1 MAKVRDENNEW
12 TQEASNYTEQIGVE
26 IRKMLNLGEDMGFN
40 NEDIFYMIVTEVN
53 AQQLLRMLEK

>member
-1 MAKVRDENNEW
+1 MARVRDEYNHW
-12 TQEASNYTEQIGVE
+12 THEASDYSKQIESKIEQ
-26 IRKMLNLGEDMGFN
+26 MLKLGEDMGFN